1 MDSEGLEGE
10 IASHPEGDPHTVN
23 DGFGGIDLEEEI
35 PEENELPEG
44 QNEEDEQPD
53 HADESIARRE
63 KLIRLMER
71 FQSTR
76 PEMIR
81 AVRVYQMLICF
92 GQVFWAAGSKDFY
105 HFSEAEQHVDAFLSH
120 SWQVKSWEKILLLM
134 VLKNLLPACVIG
146 TLGSLLMMIPCLF
159 FKLGVQ
165 FYCWCCCVGL
175 ILWLMTFVFW
185 RSRSTV
191 FVDRMCINQFDLRM
205 KAEGILNIGA
215 VLKASKSL
223 LVVWDE
229 SYADRLWCMF
239 EIAAFL
245 KAHPEAVAEKP
256 EMVQVRPLLLGFPVC
271 LGSVSML
278 AQGVF
283 VLVEPFDN
291 VIFWPVVLL
300 FAAMQALYLVHAF
313 RGYFRSLEATNQ
325 RLQQFQLQKCHCWC
339 CSVNHVNPASGQPI
353 QLCDREIVC
362 QCVMRWYGSEE
373 EFDNSVRSVV
383 ASALKQQMGSDAIDY
398 PLVLGATAP
407 ILWAAIDLAV
417 LWHSQDQLFHVPLY
431 TIRAF
436 SLWLWTLPTA
446 ATFGLWFARCF
457 RAQGQSMC
465 TELLKDFLV
474 VTLAMPS
481 LIVFVTLQELTFF
494 LLEDEW
500 LIGACIATLSFLIFA
515 VARKQYHASNRRF
528 FTEIHA
534 SSVQ

>member
-10 IASHPEGDPHTVN
+10 IASHTEGDPHTVN
-23 DGFGGIDLEEEI
+23 DGFAGIDLEEEI
-35 PEENELPEG
+35 PKENEHPLG

-53 HADESIARRE
+53 HTADESIARRE
-63 KLIRLMER
+63 QLIRLMEC

-81 AVRVYQMLICF
+81 AVRVYQMLICL

-105 HFSEAEQHVDAFLSH
+105 HFSEAEQHVDVFLSH
-120 SWQVKSWEKILLLM
+120 SWQVKSWQKILLLM

-146 TLGSLLMMIPCLF
+146 TLGSLLMMIPCMFL
-159 FKLGVQ
+159 KLGVQ
-165 FYCWCCCVGL
+165 FYCWCSCVGL
-175 ILWLMTFVFW
+175 ILWLVTFAFW

-191 FVDRMCINQFDLRM
+191 FVDRMCINQFDRSM
-205 KAEGILNIGA
+205 KAEGILNVGA

-245 KAHPEAVAEKP
+245 RAHPEAVAEKP
-256 EMVQVRPLLLGFPVC
+256 GMVQVKPLLLGWTAC
-271 LGSVSML
+271 LGSVSMF

-291 VIFWPVVLL
+291 AIFWPVVLL

-325 RLQQFQLQKCHCWC
+325 RLRQFQLQKCRCWC

-353 QLCDREIVC
+353 QLCDRETVC
-362 QCVMRWYGSEE
+362 QCIMRWYGSEE

-383 ASALKQQMGSDAIDY
+383 ASALKQQMGSDAIEY
-398 PLVLGATAP
+398 PLMLGTTAP
-407 ILWAAIDLAV
+407 ILWSVIDLAV
-417 LWHSQDQLFHVPLY
+417 FWQSHDDFFHVPLH

-436 SLWLWTLPTA
+436 SIWLWTLPTA
-446 ATFGLWFARCF
+446 GTFALFFARCF
-457 RAQGQSMC
+457 RAQGQSIC
-465 TELLKDFLV
+465 TELFKDFLV
-474 VTLAMPS
+474 VALAMPS
-481 LIVFVTLQELTFF
+481 LIFFAALEGLTFV
-494 LLEDEW
+494 LLADEW
-500 LIGACIATLSFLIFA
+500 LQGACIATSSFLIFA
-515 VARKQYHASNRRF
+515 VVRKHYHATNRRF
-528 FTEIHA
+528 FGFH
-534 SSVQ
+534 